1 MKYTLATFFF
11 LFSLTIY
18 SQEYIH
24 LGYDSYGNRTNRKL
38 TYVGDNRAP
47 APSKTK
53 GTDDNNDDATSID
66 NVFGEDKVQISP
78 DEAVNQVQV
87 SIQEIGGDISL
98 SLYSSSGQLLQQ
110 QKVSDGNYTL
120 DLSNYAPGVY
130 ILSLR
135 KQEQTK
141 EYKIVKK

>member
-38 TYVGDNRAP
+38 IYVGDNRAS

-66 NVFGEDKVQISP
+66 NVF
-78 DEAVNQVQV
+78 
-87 SIQEIGGDISL
+87 
-98 SLYSSSGQLLQQ
+98 
-110 QKVSDGNYTL
+110 
-120 DLSNYAPGVY
+120 
-130 ILSLR
+130 
-135 KQEQTK
+135 
-141 EYKIVKK
+141 